1 MRRPLGQEIARAT
14 SVTTT
19 DMTRL
24 GSAGS
29 GKVGLDPVPVQ
40 ARAIPRRSGVVG
52 RVLTRLNRLPMLAY
66 YVATI
71 ALGFALWSILAR
83 LVGNGLLPPPETV
96 ARAFRSEYERGAFI
110 DDIVASVRRVTLGF
124 VIGVT
129 AAIPFGFAMGWYRW
143 GRGLLEP
150 WVQFF
155 RTIPALALI
164 PLYVI
169 AFGIGEFP
177 KVLVISVATFLPTV
191 VATYQ
196 GVLDVDGTLINAA
209 RVLGAN
215 DGTIFRR
222 VVVPSSLPFILVGAR
237 ISLGAAWGTLVAAE
251 LIAASSGLG
260 YLVQRSALYFE
271 VPSIFVAII
280 TIGFIGLAMDRA
292 VALVHRK
299 ATHWQERR

>member
-1 MRRPLGQEIARAT
+1 
-14 SVTTT
+14 
-19 DMTRL
+19 
-24 GSAGS
+24 
-29 GKVGLDPVPVQ
+29 
-40 ARAIPRRSGVVG
+40 
-52 RVLTRLNRLPMLAY
+52 MLVY
-66 YVATI
+66 YVATV
-71 ALGFALWSILAR
+71 ALGFGLWSILAR
-83 LVGNGLLPPPETV
+83 LFGNGLLPPPETV
-96 ARAFRSEYERGAFI
+96 ARAFRTELDNGVLI
-110 DDIVASVRRVTLGF
+110 DDIVASVRRVSLGF
-124 VIGVT
+124 VAGVT
-129 AAIPFGFAMGWYRW
+129 VAVPSGFVMGWYRG

-177 KVLVISVATFLPTV
+177 KVLVIAVATFLPTV

-196 GVLDVDGTLINAA
+196 GVLDVDRTLINAA
-209 RVLGAN
+209 RVLGAQ

-251 LIAASSGLG
+251 LIAAASGLG
-260 YLVQRSALYFE
+260 FLVQRSALYFE
-271 VPSIFVAII
+271 IPSIFVAII
-280 TIGFIGLAMDRA
+280 TIGFVGLAMDRA
-292 VALVHRK
+292 VALLHRK